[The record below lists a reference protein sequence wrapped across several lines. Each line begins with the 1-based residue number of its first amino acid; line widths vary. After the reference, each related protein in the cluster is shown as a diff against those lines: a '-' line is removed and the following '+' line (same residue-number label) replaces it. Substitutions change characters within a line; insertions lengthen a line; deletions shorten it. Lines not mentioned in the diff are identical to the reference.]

1 VGVAGVLAAYTQAL
15 ASVKLYGPT
24 NFAEFV
30 GRRAA
35 GGGGEI
41 PPHALQSIH
50 APLRRASSV
59 MYLCFRGMQG
69 KEGDGVPPQVLA
81 EIPEQL
87 LGFMASKGIKPNPPP
102 AVDAV
107 QANAPPAYQPPAVA
121 PVMATAVAR

>member
-1 VGVAGVLAAYTQAL
+1 MQARDTVQFVPFNQFKPGSTRGLTTGGERLAAEVR
-15 ASVKLYGPT
+15 S
-24 NFAEFV
+24 
-30 GRRAA
+30 RRT
-35 GGGGEI
+35 
-41 PPHALQSIH
+41 HYSSYNH
-50 APLRRASSV
+50 APLCRASSV

-102 AVDAV
+102 AVVAV

>member
-1 VGVAGVLAAYTQAL
+1 
-15 ASVKLYGPT
+15 
-24 NFAEFV
+24 
-30 GRRAA
+30 
-35 GGGGEI
+35 
-41 PPHALQSIH
+41 
-50 APLRRASSV
+50 

-107 QANAPPAYQPPAVA
+107 QANAPLAYQPPAVA